1 MITLTVL
8 FTVLFKYSSK
18 LLKLRSQ
25 IPIFPGRYYNSVKAN
40 RDDQVCERDKDIGKV
55 FSVF

>member
-1 MITLTVL
+1 MDKTKFTLET
-8 FTVLFKYSSK
+8 FS
-18 LLKLRSQ
+18 
-25 IPIFPGRYYNSVKAN
+25 FPVFFFATNNKDIKAN

>member
-1 MITLTVL
+1 M
-8 FTVLFKYSSK
+8 
-18 LLKLRSQ
+18 LRTE
-25 IPIFPGRYYNSVKAN
+25 IFKAN